1 MIRPS
6 YFLQAEY
13 PDSKI
18 WFMYKFDPRR
28 YLQYHKAMRSLNGHL
43 ACLLSSGK
51 NMLKFVGEVTG
62 REEENVNHVSTK
74 KSSGDH
80 LFRTSFTSSHSY
92 WRFKEPDLRKS
103 FSYKKK
109 KISLNDFY
117 KGRKSFQWHL
127 PKM

>member
-1 MIRPS
+1 
-6 YFLQAEY
+6 
-13 PDSKI
+13 
-18 WFMYKFDPRR
+18 
-28 YLQYHKAMRSLNGHL
+28 MRSLNGHL

-51 NMLKFVGEVTG
+51 NRLKFMGGATG
-62 REEENVNHVSTK
+62 REEENVNHISTK

-103 FSYKKK
+103 FSYKKRK